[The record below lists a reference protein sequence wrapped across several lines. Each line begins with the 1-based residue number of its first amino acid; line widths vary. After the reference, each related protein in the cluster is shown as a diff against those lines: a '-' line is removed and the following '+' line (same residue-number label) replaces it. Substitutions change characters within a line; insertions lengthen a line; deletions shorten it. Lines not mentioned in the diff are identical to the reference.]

1 MVKQQIEAQQTIGG
15 ALAWGRQQL
24 QQSPSPAVDSRLL
37 LEHILQVNHTY
48 LVGHATDPLPATHLA
63 AYQALVARAA
73 QGEPIPYL
81 VGHAP
86 FYGRSFLVNPV
97 VLIPRPETEELVQ
110 QVIAWAKERPGTHL
124 VDVGTGSGCIAV
136 TLACE
141 LPDAR
146 VTAVDVSAAALNV
159 ARQNAERLGA
169 AGRITFHEGSL
180 LEPLPAPVDAIVA
193 NLPYIADDEWTS
205 LDVGVKWYEPAG
217 ALRGGP
223 DGLDVIRELL
233 PQAHTRLQP
242 GGAIFLEI
250 GWQQGEAA
258 RQLAA
263 GHFPQAEVRLLA
275 DFAGHD
281 RFVTIQL

>member
-1 MVKQQIEAQQTIGG
+1 MVEQQIEAQQTIGG

-24 QQSPSPAVDSRLL
+24 RHSETPAVDSRLL
-37 LEHILQVNHTY
+37 LEHVLQVNHAY
-48 LVGHATDPLPATHLA
+48 LVGHATDALPAAQLA

-81 VGHAP
+81 VGQAP
-86 FYGRSFLVNPV
+86 FYGRSFLVNPA

-110 QVIAWAKERPGTHL
+110 QVIAWAKARPGSHI

-141 LPDAR
+141 LPAVQ
-146 VTAVDVSAAALNV
+146 VTAIDVSAAALDV
-159 ARQNAERLGA
+159 ARQNAARLGVT
-169 AGRITFHEGSL
+169 GRITFHEGSL
-180 LEPLPAPVDAIVA
+180 LEPLPSPVDAIVA
-193 NLPYIADDEWTS
+193 NLPYVADDEWTS

-233 PQAHTRLQP
+233 QQACSRLQP
-242 GGAIFLEI
+242 GAAIFLEI
-250 GWQQGEAA
+250 GWRQGEAA

-263 GHFPQAEVRLLA
+263 GHFPQAEVRLLS

>member
-1 MVKQQIEAQQTIGG
+1 MVKQQIEAQYTIGN

-24 QQSPSPAVDSRLL
+24 QQSPTPAVDSRLL
-37 LEHILQVNHTY
+37 LEHVLQVDHAY
-48 LVGHATDPLPATHLA
+48 LVGHVTDPLSAPQLT

-86 FYGRSFLVNPV
+86 FYGRSFLVNPA
-97 VLIPRPETEELVQ
+97 VLIPRPETEELMQ
-110 QVIAWAKERPGTHL
+110 RVITWAKTRSGAHL

-141 LPDAR
+141 LLA
-146 VTAVDVSAAALNV
+146 VQLTAIDVSAAALDV
-159 ARQNAERLGA
+159 AGQNAERLGV
-169 AGRITFHEGSL
+169 AGRITFLEGSL

-193 NLPYIADDEWTS
+193 NLPYVADDEWTS

-233 PQAHTRLQP
+233 PQARSRLQP

-250 GWQQGEAA
+250 GWQQGETAV
-258 RQLAA
+258 QLAA
-263 GHFPQAEVRLLA
+263 GHFPQAKVRLLA